1 MKRRLSFCTMAGF
14 TADETRHTMRWTP
27 GGPSKNLDDLRGQ
40 TGGGRMIGGRGMG
53 IGGALIALVLSLVF
67 GINIFDSGGGGAPVP
82 QQTAPGEAQQPVAS
96 TPEEDKRIQF
106 VSFVLDDVQQT
117 WTQLLPKEGEQYKDA
132 RLAVFRDG
140 VQTACGDAPAAV
152 GPFYCPLD
160 QRVYLDV
167 SFFDELAQRFGAPG
181 DFAQAYVIA
190 HELGHHVQHLLG
202 IEQRVRQL
210 QESRPGS
217 ANQLSVALEL
227 QADCFAGVWANSTSQ
242 RKLLQEG
249 DVEEALGAASAV
261 GDDRIQAQQ
270 TGRIRPD
277 TFTHGS
283 AAQRAQWFRRGME
296 SGNPNSCDTFG
307 SLGR

>member
-1 MKRRLSFCTMAGF
+1 MAGF
-14 TADETRHTMRWTP
+14 TAAGFTATESRHTMRWTP

-67 GINIFDSGGGGAPVP
+67 GINIFDSGGGAPVP

-117 WTQLLPKEGEQYKDA
+117 WTQLLPKAGEQYKDA

-210 QESRPGS
+210 QESRPGA

>member
-1 MKRRLSFCTMAGF
+1 
-14 TADETRHTMRWTP
+14 MRWTP

-67 GINIFDSGGGGAPVP
+67 GINIFDSGGGAPVP

-202 IEQRVRQL
+202 IEQRVRQM

>member
-1 MKRRLSFCTMAGF
+1 
-14 TADETRHTMRWTP
+14 MRWTP

-67 GINIFDSGGGGAPVP
+67 GINIFDSGGGAPVP

-202 IEQRVRQL
+202 IEQRVRQM
-210 QESRPGS
+210 QESRPES

>member
-1 MKRRLSFCTMAGF
+1 
-14 TADETRHTMRWTP
+14 MRWTP

-210 QESRPGS
+210 QDSRPGS

>member
-1 MKRRLSFCTMAGF
+1 
-14 TADETRHTMRWTP
+14 MRWTP

-67 GINIFDSGGGGAPVP
+67 GVNIFDSGGGAPVP
-82 QQTAPGEAQQPVAS
+82 QQTAPGDVQQPVAS

-117 WTQLLPKEGEQYKDA
+117 WTQLLPKAGEQYKDA

-202 IEQRVRQL
+202 IEQRVRQM
-210 QESRPGS
+210 QESRPES

>member
-1 MKRRLSFCTMAGF
+1 
-14 TADETRHTMRWTP
+14 MRWTP

-82 QQTAPGEAQQPVAS
+82 QQAAPGDVQQPVSS
-96 TPEEDKRIQF
+96 TPEEEKRVQF
-106 VSFVLDDVQQT
+106 VSFILDDVQQT

-167 SFFDELAQRFGAPG
+167 SFFDELAKRFGAPG
-181 DFAQAYVIA
+181 DFAQAYVLA
-190 HELGHHVQHLLG
+190 HEIGHHIQNLMG
-202 IEQRVRQL
+202 TEAEVRRTR
-210 QESRPGS
+210 QERPDI
-217 ANQLSVALEL
+217 ANELSVRLEL

>member
-1 MKRRLSFCTMAGF
+1 
-14 TADETRHTMRWTP
+14 MRWTP

-53 IGGALIALVLSLVF
+53 IGGAIIALILSAVF
-67 GINIFDSGGGGAPVP
+67 GVNIFDGGGGTPVP
-82 QQTAPGEAQQPVAS
+82 QQAAPGDVQQPVS
-96 TPEEDKRIQF
+96 SSPEEEKRVQF

-117 WTQLLPKEGEQYKDA
+117 WTQLLPKAGEQYRDA
-132 RLAVFRDG
+132 RLAVFREG
-140 VQTACGDAPAAV
+140 VRTACGDAPAAV
-152 GPFYCPLD
+152 GPFYCPVD
-160 QRVYLDV
+160 QRVYLDL

-217 ANQLSVALEL
+217 ANQMSVALEL
-227 QADCFAGVWANSTSQ
+227 QADCFAGVWGNSTSQ
-242 RKLLQEG
+242 RRLLESG

-261 GDDRIQAQQ
+261 GDDRLQSQM
-270 TGRIRPD
+270 TGSIRPD
-277 TFTHGS
+277 KFTHGS
-283 AAQRAQWFRRGME
+283 AAQRSQWFRRGLE
-296 SGNPNSCDTFG
+296 SGDPNSCDTFG